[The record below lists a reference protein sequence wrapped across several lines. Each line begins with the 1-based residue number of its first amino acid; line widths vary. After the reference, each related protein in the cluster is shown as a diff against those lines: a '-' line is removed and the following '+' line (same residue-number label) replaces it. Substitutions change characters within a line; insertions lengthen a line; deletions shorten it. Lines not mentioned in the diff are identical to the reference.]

1 MAIWHL
7 GEGRHKEKF
16 RAAAPVKGGAGDQ
29 VSWTLP
35 LSQRIH
41 EKSVQGQAQPPG
53 SGWIL
58 SLLFGQR
65 WEKVWRQP
73 LPTGGQNATE
83 QHNDGGGGKD

>member
-58 SLLFGQR
+58 SLLFGQT
-65 WEKVWRQP
+65 EMGEGVE
-73 LPTGGQNATE
+73 ATPPNRRSE
-83 QHNDGGGGKD
+83 CNRTAQ